1 MEPVAARISASAS
14 SLHLQRALLTPHTSV
29 GARRL
34 QSACG
39 RCRRPVV
46 ARNATHSS
54 TRSFSTAPVSCQA
67 RKPRPLKMSSPV
79 VSIQKRGAMAQ
90 AVSQEVEEDYYPE
103 QPETPQNPGPIDKY
117 KELVSEGILRDDD
130 HQRKIVVQLQDL
142 HDQLAKY
149 EPPVVV
155 HPHIEPPNQKRG
167 LVRTG
172 HLLPSQEC
180 CVTDQEPNKLSSI
193 FGATKAPNADQ
204 DRQSREG
211 NVMFSYDTSIAPK
224 IFDFSGLFQQKTVV
238 PKTAYD
244 PEHTPLGLYLHGDVG
259 SGKTMLMNM
268 FYLTLPPNI
277 LRKKRIHF
285 NAFMQDVHRRM
296 HKEKMK
302 HGSSFDALPF
312 VAADLAE
319 EASVLCFDE
328 FQCTDVADAMILRRL
343 LEEMISHG
351 VVMVATSNRHP
362 NDLYKN
368 GIQRESFIPCI
379 KLLQTRLEVLNLDSP
394 TDYRKIARPASGV
407 YHFGLNEAA
416 VAHANKWFSYLGD
429 PKDPPHPDTKI
440 IWGREIKIP
449 SASGRAAR
457 FDFQDICGKPT
468 SAADYLELTRHY
480 DAFVIENV
488 PAMDINTRDVAR
500 RFITFIDSIY
510 DAKAALVLTSEV
522 PISHIFI
529 ADQKLAHSM
538 DGQQKSD
545 GAQGLSPAMRM
556 LMDDLGMNMDT
567 LKESSIFTGDEERF
581 AFARALSRLSEMA
594 SSFWIEN
601 RGD

>member
-1 MEPVAARISASAS
+1 MEPVAARVTAASAS
-14 SLHLQRALLTPHTSV
+14 QLRQVFAPHGIIGHQSRQYATKQRFQFVCT
-29 GARRL
+29 
-34 QSACG
+34 
-39 RCRRPVV
+39 RCRRSVLTPR
-46 ARNATHSS
+46 APTHSAL
-54 TRSFSTAPVSCQA
+54 RRFSTAAVRWQA
-67 RKPRPLKMSSPV
+67 RKPRPLNMSSPAA
-79 VSIQKRGAMAQ
+79 SIQKRGAMAQ
-90 AVSQEVEEDYYPE
+90 AVAQEIDDDEYYHDE
-103 QPETPQNPGPIDKY
+103 GHINHISGPIDKY
-117 KELVSEGILRDDD
+117 KELVGEGKLRDDN
-130 HQRKIVVQLQDL
+130 HQRKIVVKLQDL
-142 HDQLAKY
+142 HDHLSLY
-149 EPPVVV
+149 EPPTVV
-155 HPHIEPPNQKRG
+155 HPQVEDASSSKG
-167 LVRTG
+167 L
-172 HLLPSQEC
+172 
-180 CVTDQEPNKLSSI
+180 LSSF
-193 FGATKAPNADQ
+193 FGSTKDPKADQ
-204 DRQSREG
+204 DKQTREG

-224 IFDFSGLFQQKTVV
+224 IFDFAGLFHRKSVV

-244 PEHTPLGLYLHGDVG
+244 PQNTPLGLYLHGDVG

-277 LRKKRIHF
+277 TRKKRIHF
-285 NAFMQDVHRRM
+285 HAFMQDVHRRM

-343 LEEMISHG
+343 LEEMLSHG

-379 KLLQTRLEVLNLDSP
+379 QLLQTRLEVLNLDSP
-394 TDYRKIARPASGV
+394 TDYRKISRPGSGV

-416 VAHANKWFSYLGD
+416 IAHANKWFSYLGD
-429 PKDPPHPDTKI
+429 PKDPPHPASKI

-449 SASGRAAR
+449 RASGRAAR
-457 FDFQDICGKPT
+457 FNFQDLCGKPM

-480 DAFVIENV
+480 DAFVVENV
-488 PAMDINTRDVAR
+488 PAMDINSRDVAR

-510 DAKAALVLTSEV
+510 EAKAALVLTSEV
-522 PISHIFI
+522 PISQLFL
-529 ADQKLAHSM
+529 ADKQHVQAA
-538 DGQQKSD
+538 KSGKSGED
-545 GAQGLSPAMRM
+545 GLSSSMRL
-556 LMDDLGMNMDT
+556 LMDDLGINIDK

-594 SSFWIEN
+594 SMFWIEN
-601 RGD
+601 RDS

>member
-1 MEPVAARISASAS
+1 
-14 SLHLQRALLTPHTSV
+14 
-29 GARRL
+29 
-34 QSACG
+34 
-39 RCRRPVV
+39 
-46 ARNATHSS
+46 
-54 TRSFSTAPVSCQA
+54 
-67 RKPRPLKMSSPV
+67 
-79 VSIQKRGAMAQ
+79 MAQ
-90 AVSQEVEEDYYPE
+90 AASQDVEDEFYHHE
-103 QPETPQNPGPIDKY
+103 EEIAHISGPIDKY
-117 KELVSEGILRDDD
+117 KELVGEE
-130 HQRKIVVQLQDL
+130 IVVKLQDL
-142 HDQLAKY
+142 HDHLAEY
-149 EPPVVV
+149 RPPVVV
-155 HPHIEPPNQKRG
+155 HPQSAVVGGSKG
-167 LVRTG
+167 L
-172 HLLPSQEC
+172 
-180 CVTDQEPNKLSSI
+180 LSSI
-193 FGATKAPNADQ
+193 FGFTKDPKADQ
-204 DRQSREG
+204 DKGSREG

-224 IFDFSGLFQQKTVV
+224 IFDLSGLFHRKAKV
-238 PKTAYD
+238 PKTAYN
-244 PEHTPLGLYLHGDVG
+244 PHHTPLGLYLHGDVG

-277 LRKKRIHF
+277 QRKKRIHF

-296 HKEKMK
+296 HREKME

-343 LEEMISHG
+343 LEEIISHG

-379 KLLQTRLEVLNLDSP
+379 QLLQTRLEVLNLDSP
-394 TDYRKIARPASGV
+394 TDYRKISRPASGV

-429 PKDPPHPDTKI
+429 PKDSPHPATKI
-440 IWGREIKIP
+440 IWGRHIKIP
-449 SASGRAAR
+449 LASGRAAR
-457 FDFQDICGKPT
+457 FDFQDLCGKPM
-468 SAADYLELTRHY
+468 SAADYIELTRHY
-480 DAFVIENV
+480 DAFVVENV

-510 DAKAALVLTSEV
+510 EAKAALVLTSEV
-522 PISHIFI
+522 PISQLFI
-529 ADQKLAHSM
+529 ANKDVVQALKDHQK
-538 DGQQKSD
+538 DEE
-545 GAQGLSPAMRM
+545 GLSAPMRM

-594 SSFWIEN
+594 STFWIEN

>member
-1 MEPVAARISASAS
+1 M
-14 SLHLQRALLTPHTSV
+14 
-29 GARRL
+29 G
-34 QSACG
+34 
-39 RCRRPVV
+39 
-46 ARNATHSS
+46 
-54 TRSFSTAPVSCQA
+54 
-67 RKPRPLKMSSPV
+67 SPA

-103 QPETPQNPGPIDKY
+103 QPESSQNPGPIDKY
-117 KELVSEGILRDDD
+117 KELVGEGKLRDDD
-130 HQRKIVVQLQDL
+130 HQRKIVVKLQDL

-149 EPPVVV
+149 DPPVVV
-155 HPHIEPPNQKRG
+155 HPHIELPNQKKG
-167 LVRTG
+167 L
-172 HLLPSQEC
+172 
-180 CVTDQEPNKLSSI
+180 LSSF
-193 FGATKAPNADQ
+193 FGANKDPKADQ
-204 DRQSREG
+204 DKQSREG

-224 IFDFSGLFQQKTVV
+224 IFDFSGLFQQKTVI
-238 PKTAYD
+238 PKTEYD
-244 PEHTPLGLYLHGDVG
+244 PENTPLGLYLHGDVG

-285 NAFMQDVHRRM
+285 HAFMQDVHRRM

-362 NDLYKN
+362 DDLYKN

-407 YHFGLNEAA
+407 YHSGLDDAA

-480 DAFVIENV
+480 DAFVVENV

-510 DAKAALVLTSEV
+510 EARAALVLTSEV

-529 ADQKLAHSM
+529 ADKTLAHSV
-538 DGQQKSD
+538 DGKEKGD
-545 GAQGLSPAMRM
+545 GAEGLSPAMRM

>member
-1 MEPVAARISASAS
+1 MEPMVIRISTSTS
-14 SLHLQRALLTPHTSV
+14 TLQLQRALLATH
-29 GARRL
+29 GASTGTRRL
-34 QSACG
+34 RSVCA

-46 ARNATHSS
+46 ARSPNATHPSP
-54 TRSFSTAPVSCQA
+54 RSFSTAPVSCQA
-67 RKPRPLKMSSPV
+67 RKPRLLNMTSPA

-90 AVSQEVEEDYYPE
+90 AVSQEIEDDYYPE
-103 QPETPQNPGPIDKY
+103 QPEPSQNPGPIDKY
-117 KELVSEGILRDDD
+117 KELVSEGKLRDDD
-130 HQRKIVVQLQDL
+130 HQRKIVVKLQDL
-142 HDQLAKY
+142 HDQLVNY
-149 EPPVVV
+149 DPPVVV
-155 HPHIEPPNQKRG
+155 HPHIEPPNQKKG
-167 LVRTG
+167 L
-172 HLLPSQEC
+172 
-180 CVTDQEPNKLSSI
+180 LSSF
-193 FGATKAPNADQ
+193 FGASKDPKADQ
-204 DRQSREG
+204 DKHSREG
-211 NVMFSYDTSIAPK
+211 NVVFSYDTSIAPK
-224 IFDFSGLFQQKTVV
+224 IFDFSGLFQ
-238 PKTAYD
+238 PKTIIPKTEYD
-244 PEHTPLGLYLHGDVG
+244 PENTPLGLYLHGDVG

-296 HKEKMK
+296 HREKMK

-368 GIQRESFIPCI
+368 GIQRESFVPCI

-407 YHFGLNEAA
+407 YHFGLDDAA

-449 SASGRAAR
+449 LASGRAAK

-480 DAFVIENV
+480 DAFVVENI
-488 PAMDINTRDVAR
+488 PAMDINSRDVAR

-510 DAKAALVLTSEV
+510 EAKAALVLTSEV

-529 ADQKLAHSM
+529 ANRKLAHSM

-545 GAQGLSPAMRM
+545 DAQGLSPAMRM

-567 LKESSIFTGDEERF
+567 LKESSIFTGDEEKF

>member
-1 MEPVAARISASAS
+1 MEPVAMRISASATAS
-14 SLHLQRALLTPHTSV
+14 TLQLQRALLTPRSSI
-29 GARRL
+29 RPRKL
-34 QSACG
+34 QSACD
-39 RCRRPVV
+39 RCHRPVV

-54 TRSFSTAPVSCQA
+54 SSTRPFSTAPVSCQA
-67 RKPRPLKMSSPV
+67 RKPRPLNMSSPA

-103 QPETPQNPGPIDKY
+103 QPESEPSQDPGPIDKY
-117 KELVSEGILRDDD
+117 KELVSEGKLRDDD
-130 HQRKIVVQLQDL
+130 HQRKIVVKLQDL
-142 HDQLAKY
+142 HDQLGKY

-155 HPHIEPPNQKRG
+155 HPHIEPPSQKKG
-167 LVRTG
+167 L
-172 HLLPSQEC
+172 
-180 CVTDQEPNKLSSI
+180 LSSF
-193 FGATKAPNADQ
+193 FGSTKDPKADQ
-204 DRQSREG
+204 DKQSREG

-224 IFDFSGLFQQKTVV
+224 IFDLSGLFQQKTII
-238 PKTAYD
+238 PKTEYD
-244 PEHTPLGLYLHGDVG
+244 PDNTPLGLYLHGDVG

-394 TDYRKIARPASGV
+394 TDYRKIARPPSGV
-407 YHFGLNEAA
+407 YHSGLDAAA

-429 PKDPPHPDTKI
+429 PKDPSHPDTKI
-440 IWGREIKIP
+440 IWGREIRIP

-480 DAFVIENV
+480 DAFVVENI

-510 DAKAALVLTSEV
+510 EAKAALVLTSEV

-529 ADQKLAHSM
+529 ADRKLAHSTG
-538 DGQQKSD
+538 GQQNSS
-545 GAQGLSPAMRM
+545 GSQGLSPAMRM

-601 RGD
+601 RGN

>member
-1 MEPVAARISASAS
+1 
-14 SLHLQRALLTPHTSV
+14 
-29 GARRL
+29 
-34 QSACG
+34 
-39 RCRRPVV
+39 
-46 ARNATHSS
+46 
-54 TRSFSTAPVSCQA
+54 
-67 RKPRPLKMSSPV
+67 
-79 VSIQKRGAMAQ
+79 
-90 AVSQEVEEDYYPE
+90 
-103 QPETPQNPGPIDKY
+103 
-117 KELVSEGILRDDD
+117 
-130 HQRKIVVQLQDL
+130 
-142 HDQLAKY
+142 
-149 EPPVVV
+149 
-155 HPHIEPPNQKRG
+155 
-167 LVRTG
+167 
-172 HLLPSQEC
+172 
-180 CVTDQEPNKLSSI
+180 
-193 FGATKAPNADQ
+193 
-204 DRQSREG
+204 
-211 NVMFSYDTSIAPK
+211 MFSYDTSIAPK
-224 IFDFSGLFQQKTVV
+224 IFDFSGLFQQKTIV
-238 PKTAYD
+238 PKTEYD
-244 PEHTPLGLYLHGDVG
+244 PENTPLGLYLHGDVG

-268 FYLTLPPNI
+268 FYHTLPPNI
-277 LRKKRIHF
+277 LRKRRIHF
-285 NAFMQDVHRRM
+285 HAFMQDVHRRM

-407 YHFGLNEAA
+407 YHSGLDEAA

-440 IWGREIKIP
+440 IWGREIRIP

-480 DAFVIENV
+480 DAFVVENV

-510 DAKAALVLTSEV
+510 EAKAALVLTSEV

-529 ADQKLAHSM
+529 ADRKLAQSM
-538 DGQQKSD
+538 DHQQQND
-545 GAQGLSPAMRM
+545 TAQGLSPAMRM
-556 LMDDLGMNMDT
+556 LMDDLGMNIDT

-601 RGD
+601 RGN

>member
-1 MEPVAARISASAS
+1 MEPVATRISTSVPA
-14 SLHLQRALLTPHTSV
+14 LQLQRALLSPR
-29 GARRL
+29 GASIGTRRL
-34 QSACG
+34 QSG
-39 RCRRPVV
+39 SDRSQRPAAV
-46 ARNATHSS
+46 ARIATHRCPS
-54 TRSFSTAPVSCQA
+54 TRPFSTAPALCQA
-67 RKPRPLKMSSPV
+67 RKPRPLNMNSPA

-90 AVSQEVEEDYYPE
+90 ALSQEVQEDYYPE
-103 QPETPQNPGPIDKY
+103 QQQQPKPSQSPGPIDKY
-117 KELVSEGILRDDD
+117 KELVGEGKLRDDD
-130 HQRKIVVQLQDL
+130 HQRKIVVKLQDL

-149 EPPVVV
+149 NPPVIV
-155 HPHIEPPNQKRG
+155 HPHIEPPNQKKG
-167 LVRTG
+167 L
-172 HLLPSQEC
+172 
-180 CVTDQEPNKLSSI
+180 LSSF
-193 FGATKAPNADQ
+193 FGGTKDPKADQ
-204 DRQSREG
+204 DKQSREG

-224 IFDFSGLFQQKTVV
+224 IFDFSGLFQQKTVI

-277 LRKKRIHF
+277 LRKRRIHF
-285 NAFMQDVHRRM
+285 HAFMQDVHRRM

-362 NDLYKN
+362 NELYKN

-407 YHFGLNEAA
+407 YHSGLDSTAI
-416 VAHANKWFSYLGD
+416 AHADKWFSYLGD
-429 PKDPPHPDTKI
+429 PKDPPHPDTQI
-440 IWGREIKIP
+440 IWGREIRIP

-457 FDFQDICGKPT
+457 FDFQDLCGKPT

-480 DAFVIENV
+480 DAFVVENI

-510 DAKAALVLTSEV
+510 EAKAALVLTSEV
-522 PISHIFI
+522 PIGHIFM
-529 ADQKLAHSM
+529 ADPKHAHGT
-538 DGQQKSD
+538 DNQQKND
-545 GAQGLSPAMRM
+545 GSQGLSPAMRM

-567 LKESSIFTGDEERF
+567 LKESSIFTGDEEKF

-601 RGD
+601 RGE